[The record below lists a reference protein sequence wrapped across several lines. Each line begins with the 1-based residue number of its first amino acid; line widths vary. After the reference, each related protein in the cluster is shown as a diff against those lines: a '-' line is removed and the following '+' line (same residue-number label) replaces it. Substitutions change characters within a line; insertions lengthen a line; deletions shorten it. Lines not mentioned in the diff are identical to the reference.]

1 MPGWAVIETSL
12 VGLPVLWRVFGEER
26 DCSMKRSLKIVVIAV
41 VVLMLISTAFGA
53 GIVLGQVGLGA
64 EAAGAAPVTGP
75 EIEGEV
81 DFDTFWQAWEI
92 VQEEFIDR
100 EALEETDLEY
110 GAIRGMIQALG
121 DEGHTTFMTPEEL
134 NRQRT
139 DISGKFQGIG
149 AYIGMEDGLPIIVAP
164 FEGSPAE
171 EAGILSG
178 DIIMEVDGEDVTTW
192 PIGDIVDVIR
202 GEEGTEVVLT
212 VLRPEA
218 GESPEISIIRGE
230 ITIPAATWAM
240 IPGTDVAM
248 VRLGQFN
255 ANASKQIVN
264 AIREAEAAGA
274 TSLVVDLRNNPGG
287 LLEQVIKVTSE
298 FVEGGNVLQQED
310 ARGNR
315 KPYPDRRGGA
325 ALDIPMVLLVNG
337 GSASSSEIFAGAIQ
351 DHERGEVVGETTF
364 GTGTVLE
371 PFILDDGSGLML
383 GTSQWLTAD
392 GRLIR
397 KQGIEPDITVD
408 LPMTADLLY
417 PRDLED
423 LTVAELLEGE
433 DTQLLKALELLEA
446 MPKE

>member
-1 MPGWAVIETSL
+1 
-12 VGLPVLWRVFGEER
+12 
-26 DCSMKRSLKIVVIAV
+26 MKRALIIVVIAV
-41 VVLMLISTAFGA
+41 VVLMITTTAFGA
-53 GIVLGQVGLGA
+53 GIILGQAGLGT
-64 EAAGAAPVTGP
+64 EAASAAPATASG
-75 EIEGEV
+75 IEGEV

-110 GAIRGMIQALG
+110 GAIRGMLQALG

-134 NRQRT
+134 TRQRT

-149 AYIGMEDGLPIIVAP
+149 AYIGMENGLPIIVSP

-171 EAGILSG
+171 EAGILAG

-192 PIGDIVDVIR
+192 AINDIVEVIR

-212 VLRPEA
+212 VLRPEVN
-218 GESPEISIIRGE
+218 ESPEITIVRGE

-240 IPGTDVAM
+240 IPGTEVAM
-248 VRLGQFN
+248 VRLSQFN
-255 ANASKQIVN
+255 ANASKQIIN
-264 AIREAEAAGA
+264 AVREAEAAGA

-315 KPYPDRRGGA
+315 KPYPDKRGGV
-325 ALDIPMVLLVNG
+325 ALDIPMVLLVNE

-351 DHERGEVVGETTF
+351 DHERGVVVGETTF

-371 PFILDDGSGLML
+371 PFVLEDGSALML

-397 KQGIEPDITVD
+397 KQGIEPDITVE
-408 LPMTADLLY
+408 LPMTADILY

-423 LTVAELLEGE
+423 LTVTELLEGE

-446 MPKE
+446 LPEE